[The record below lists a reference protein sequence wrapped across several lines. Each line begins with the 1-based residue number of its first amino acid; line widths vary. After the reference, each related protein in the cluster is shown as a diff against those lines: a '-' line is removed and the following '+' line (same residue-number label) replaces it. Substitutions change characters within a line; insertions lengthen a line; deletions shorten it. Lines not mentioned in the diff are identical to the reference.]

1 MTDIVMPVF
10 TLFYG
15 LALVYFIVSFFVT
28 VPPFRRRL
36 DAAKVG
42 LPALAVGAFI
52 LYPFVLD
59 NYAWHAERSE
69 LRSSQLDSSAK
80 AFEETEARER
90 ARAAEQ
96 AAARERSAEETA
108 DRARA
113 TLRARAIARANAA
126 EEAETNERVATYDP
140 QSASEATGQTI
151 RQLDDQQHVIVGL
164 AAKFMTMMN
173 YCNYSYRPGNNPIIE
188 FVEQYGV
195 HGHDFQL
202 HVRRFSGPTM
212 TELRNASDWRYFC
225 GTAIYNVFGPGGE
238 FFGSGGRYP
247 NIEPW
252 IRRPEVTEGMTRA
265 KLEEEIKMTAAYF
278 GSFRC
283 NIQYDEDND
292 QARREALGM
301 DSEWNAAADRHTAP
315 ILNEAM
321 FRLGPESLM
330 NCSQFRNEYREYLL
344 R

>member
-1 MTDIVMPVF
+1 MSKRFQPMRCSETKLYSLMRMKLRPVGVGILSYAMLLICS
-10 TLFYG
+10 TG
-15 LALVYFIVSFFVT
+15 AQSHT
-28 VPPFRRRL
+28 TRL
-36 DAAKVG
+36 DRTGSTTNNNVVVA
-42 LPALAVGAFI
+42 
-52 LYPFVLD
+52 D
-59 NYAWHAERSE
+59 NS
-69 LRSSQLDSSAK
+69 
-80 AFEETEARER
+80 
-90 ARAAEQ
+90 
-96 AAARERSAEETA
+96 
-108 DRARA
+108 
-113 TLRARAIARANAA
+113 
-126 EEAETNERVATYDP
+126 TYDP
-140 QSASEATGQTI
+140 QSASEATGQTL
-151 RQLDDQQHVIVGL
+151 RQLDDQQHAIVGL

-173 YCNYSYRPGNNPIIE
+173 YCNYSYRPGANPIIE

-202 HVRRFSGPTM
+202 HIRRFRGPTM

-225 GTAIYNVFGPGGE
+225 GTAIYNEFGPGGG

-292 QARREALGM
+292 QARREAFGM
-301 DSEWNAAADRHTAP
+301 DSEWNIAADRHTAP

-321 FRLGPESLM
+321 FRLGQESLM